1 MTATVLVVGAS
12 GVVGTAAVEKFL
24 SEGWRVVA
32 VSRRPPELAPDP
44 ANRRIDVDSL
54 QHLSVD
60 LRDRAACDA
69 AFSTLGSVT
78 HVVYAAVSEQPGLV
92 KGWRDPAQMAL
103 NATLLRNVLDPLGAV
118 ADLEHLSLLQG
129 TKAYG
134 AHLHPI
140 PVPARERA
148 PRDPHPN
155 FYWLQEDLVR
165 ERAAAAGWTFTIL
178 RPQLIVGPNHG
189 VVMNLPPIIGAY
201 AALRRDEGKP
211 FSFPGGVPY
220 VWEAA
225 DARLVASVLHWAAT
239 SAVAAGETYNVTN
252 GDVFDWRNLWPAMAE
267 VLGVQPG
274 PDEPVE
280 LATYLPAQADRW
292 DRLVRRRGLR
302 PIGMADLLGES
313 HHYAD
318 RCFAYGATT
327 ARPPTFVSTV
337 KLRQAGFCEVYD
349 TEESF
354 CSWLYT
360 LIERRILPRG

>member
-24 SEGWRVVA
+24 RESWRVIA
-32 VSRRPPELAPDP
+32 VSRRPPDLGSGAKQ
-44 ANRRIDVDSL
+44 RIDVDSL
-54 QHLSVD
+54 RHLSVD
-60 LRDRAACDA
+60 LTDRGACDA
-69 AFSTLGSVT
+69 AFSALDSVT

-92 KGWRDPAQMAL
+92 AGWRDPAQMAL
-103 NATLLRNVLDPLGAV
+103 NLELLRNVLDPLCA
-118 ADLEHLSLLQG
+118 AANLEHLSLLQG

-140 PVPARERA
+140 AVPARERS

-155 FYWLQEDLVR
+155 FYWLQEDLIR
-165 ERAAAAGWTFTIL
+165 ERAAEGGWNFTIL
-178 RPQLIVGPNHG
+178 RPQLIVGPNHA

-201 AALRRDEGKP
+201 AALRRAEGKP

-225 DARLVASVLHWAAT
+225 DTRLVASVLHWAAT
-239 SAVAAGETYNVTN
+239 TPLAAGETYNVTN
-252 GDVFDWRNLWPAMAE
+252 GDVFDWRNLWPAMAT
-267 VLGVQPG
+267 VLGVETG
-274 PDEPVE
+274 PDEPTE
-280 LATYLPAQADRW
+280 LATYLPAQAENW
-292 DRLVRRRGLR
+292 DRLVRRHGLR
-302 PIGMADLLGES
+302 PIGMVDLVGES

-318 RCFAYGATT
+318 RCFAHGATT

-337 KLRQAGFCEVYD
+337 KLRQAGFSEVYD

-354 CSWLYT
+354 CYWLNE